1 MTLAGMIRTDESA
14 LICDLAETYGIFNY
28 KKYPVRMIGILC
40 SGLGDDSRI
49 KRKISG
55 VDTSIANMLLA
66 TIADRLGILVW
77 IHTEDGRRNRN
88 RPKSILDQFLKNDSN
103 AGEIEKFSSGCDFE
117 KEWERIKNEIT
128 GGDR

>member
-1 MTLAGMIRTDESA
+1 MIRTDESA

-28 KKYPVRMIGILC
+28 KKYPVRTIGILS

-55 VDTSIANMLLA
+55 ADTSISNMLLA

-77 IHTEDGRRNRN
+77 MHTEDGRKNRN
-88 RPKSILDQFLKNDSN
+88 RPKSILDQFLKNEAN
-103 AGEIEKFSSGCDFE
+103 AGEIEVFSSGYDFA
-117 KEWERIKNEIT
+117 KEWDRIKNEIT